1 MGLTVG
7 YVVRR
12 LAVFV
17 AVVWIAATINFIVP
31 RLAPGD
37 PVMGIIQ
44 RMAQQGMRIEGYEQ
58 LVKEYRRMFGLDDP
72 LPIQYLKS
80 VTAMLR
86 GEMGYS
92 LSYFPVKVNE
102 LIQRSIWWTIG
113 LLSTAT
119 LIAFILGTVLG
130 AVLAWHSTP
139 RLVRLFLPLFMTFGA
154 IPSYLVAILLL
165 YVFAFGLKILPS
177 SGAISTGEQLAL
189 SPKAVL
195 DVIRHSI
202 LPALSIILASLG
214 GWALGMRGMM
224 VTVIGEDYLTLAE
237 AKGLRER
244 RIFWRYA
251 VRNAILPQVTSLAIA
266 LGHVA
271 SGALL
276 VEVIFAYPGIG
287 WLLYTAIANSD
298 FALIQGITFILVLS
312 VAIAILILD
321 LLYPWLDPRI
331 TYARR

>member
-1 MGLTVG
+1 MGLTIG

-12 LAVFV
+12 LLVFV
-17 AVVWIAATINFIVP
+17 AVVWIAATINFVVP

-37 PVMGIIQ
+37 PVTGIIQ

-58 LVKEYRRMFGLDDP
+58 LVREYRRMFGLDDP

-92 LSYFPVKVNE
+92 LSYFPAKVSE

-119 LIAFILGTVLG
+119 LIAFVLGTVLG

-139 RLVRLFLPLFMTFGA
+139 RLARLILPLFMTFGA

-189 SPKAVL
+189 TPKAML

-202 LPALSIILASLG
+202 LPALSIVLASLG

-251 VRNAILPQVTSLAIA
+251 VRNAILPQITSLAIA

>member
-1 MGLTVG
+1 VGLTIG

-12 LAVFV
+12 LLVFV
-17 AVVWIAATINFIVP
+17 AVVWIAATINFVVP

-37 PVMGIIQ
+37 PVTGIIQ

-58 LVKEYRRMFGLDDP
+58 LVREYRRMFGLDDP

-92 LSYFPVKVNE
+92 LSYFPAKVSE

-119 LIAFILGTVLG
+119 LIAFVLGTVLG

-139 RLVRLFLPLFMTFGA
+139 RLARLILPLFMTFGA

-189 SPKAVL
+189 TPKAML

-202 LPALSIILASLG
+202 LPALSIVLASLG

-251 VRNAILPQVTSLAIA
+251 VRNAILPQITSLAIA

>member
-1 MGLTVG
+1 
-7 YVVRR
+7 VVRR
-12 LAVFV
+12 LLVFV
-17 AVVWIAATINFIVP
+17 AVVWIAATINFVVP

-37 PVMGIIQ
+37 PVTGIIQ

-58 LVKEYRRMFGLDDP
+58 LVREYRRMFGLDDP

-92 LSYFPVKVNE
+92 LSYFPAKVSE

-119 LIAFILGTVLG
+119 LIAFVLGTVLG

-139 RLVRLFLPLFMTFGA
+139 RLARLILPLFMTFGA

-189 SPKAVL
+189 TPKAML

-202 LPALSIILASLG
+202 LPALSIVLASLG

-251 VRNAILPQVTSLAIA
+251 VRNAILPQITSLAIA

>member
-1 MGLTVG
+1 VT
-7 YVVRR
+7 
-12 LAVFV
+12 
-17 AVVWIAATINFIVP
+17 
-31 RLAPGD
+31 
-37 PVMGIIQ
+37 GIIQ

-58 LVKEYRRMFGLDDP
+58 LVREYRRMFGLDDP

-92 LSYFPVKVNE
+92 LSYFPAKVSE

-119 LIAFILGTVLG
+119 LIAFVLGTVLG

-139 RLVRLFLPLFMTFGA
+139 RLARLILPLFMTFGA

-189 SPKAVL
+189 TPKAML

-202 LPALSIILASLG
+202 LPALSIVLASLG

-251 VRNAILPQVTSLAIA
+251 VRNAILPQITSLAIA